1 MKTKILVAIL
11 VIVIIA
17 LGVLLGIKLF
27 KEQEQNEVTS
37 DVNESEESILTV
49 NLEDEPEMPKSKYSG
64 EKRTLAVVIDNVG
77 EAIPQAGLNDA
88 MIVYEA
94 IVEGGLTRLLAVFK
108 DPQVETIGPARSA
121 RPYFIDYALENDS
134 IFAHYGGSPKALNEV
149 EQLDMDNING
159 IEVSNKIYWR
169 TNKKS
174 APHNA
179 MLSVKEAWNFVESKN
194 YRQTTSKRNV
204 LNYVTTEVELEEGQ
218 SGTTVT
224 IPYPKDKVQ
233 FQYNE
238 QNKNY
243 ERYVNGSPRKDF
255 TTGETLTTKNIII
268 TFANNYTTSEENG
281 YGRQAI
287 ENIGSLDGYY
297 ITNGK
302 AIKIKCEKTQRSS
315 ATVYKDL
322 EGNEIEVNDGNTY
335 IQIVPL
341 NCNIEIM

>member
-11 VIVIIA
+11 IIVVIA
-17 LGVLLGIKLF
+17 LGVLFGLKMYT
-27 KEQEQNEVTS
+27 KNEENKANVEVAE
-37 DVNESEESILTV
+37 DEESVLTV
-49 NLEDEPEMPKSKYSG
+49 NLEEKEEIPQSKYSG
-64 EKRTLAVVIDNVG
+64 DKRTLAVVIDNVG

-134 IFAHYGGSPKALNEV
+134 IFAHYGGSPKALKEV
-149 EQLDMDNING
+149 EQLNMDNING
-159 IEVSNKIYWR
+159 IVVSSKIYWR

-179 MLSVKEAWNFVESKN
+179 MLSVEEAWNYVKNQN
-194 YRQTTSKRNV
+194 YRPTTTKRNV
-204 LNYVTTEVELEEGQ
+204 LNYVTNEVNLEEGE
-218 SGTTVT
+218 SASSVT

-238 QNKNY
+238 QTKLY
-243 ERYVNGSPRKDF
+243 ERLVNGAVRKDF
-255 TTGETLTTKNIII
+255 TTGESLTTKNIII
-268 TFANNYTTSEENG
+268 TFAKNYTTNEENG

-302 AIKIKCEKTQRSS
+302 AEKIKCEKTARST

-322 EGNEIEVNDGNTY
+322 NGEEIEVNDGNTY

-341 NCNIEIM
+341 NTNIEFA